1 MNSLVAFK
9 EIALRDQP
17 LAPLTWMKIGGPA
30 QYLIRP
36 RNVDELLDVV
46 RACHEDQIPVRVI
59 GGGSNVLVR
68 DEGVSG
74 AVLQLIGDSF
84 SQITIEGT
92 TVRAGAGGLLSQLI
106 SQTVKAELAGL
117 ETLSGIPGT
126 FGGALRGNA
135 GGRAGDIGQFV
146 ESVTVMNIKGEISTR
161 KGDDLWFGYRESNVD
176 ELVILEGSLKLQQG
190 ETDEITR
197 RMRKLWIMKKATQ
210 PLSFQS
216 AGCIFKN
223 PRGLSAGALIEQAGL
238 KGIRVGAAEISD
250 RHANFIV
257 TNPGAKSDD
266 VLRLIDLTRSKVSEQ
281 FGVDLEL
288 EIKIW

>member
-74 AVLQLIGDSF
+74 AVLQLIGDAF
-84 SQITIEGT
+84 SQITIDGT

-223 PRGLSAGALIEQAGL
+223 PRGLSAGALMEQAGL

>member
-1 MNSLVAFK
+1 MPILDVFK
-9 EIALRDQP
+9 EISLLDEP
-17 LAPLTWMKIGGPA
+17 LAPYTWMKIGGPA
-30 QYLIRP
+30 QFLVRP
-36 RNVDELLDVV
+36 RNPDELLEVV
-46 RACHEDQIPVRVI
+46 RYCHEEQIPVRVL

-74 AVLQLIGDSF
+74 AVLQLVDDSF
-84 SQITIEGT
+84 GRITVDGS
-92 TVRAGAGGLLSQLI
+92 TVQAGAGALLSQLI
-106 SQTVKAELAGL
+106 AHAVKAELSGL

-126 FGGALRGNA
+126 VGGALRGNA
-135 GGRAGDIGQFV
+135 GGRSGDIGQFV
-146 ESVTVMNIKGEISTR
+146 ESVTVMNSKGEVSTR
-161 KGDDLWFGYRESNVD
+161 RGKDLWFGYRESNVD
-176 ELVILEGSLKLQQG
+176 ELVILEGTFTLQTG
-190 ETDEITR
+190 EPQEITR

-223 PRGLSAGALIEQAGL
+223 PRGLSAGSLIEQAGL
-238 KGIRVGAAEISD
+238 KGIRVGQAEISD

-266 VLRLIDLTRSKVSEQ
+266 VLRLIDLARSKVSEQ

-288 EIKIW
+288 ELKIW

>member
-1 MNSLVAFK
+1 MSTNCAMSCG
-9 EIALRDQP
+9 
-17 LAPLTWMKIGGPA
+17 TCH
-30 QYLIRP
+30 
-36 RNVDELLDVV
+36 DE
-46 RACHEDQIPVRVI
+46 QIPVRI
-59 GGGSNVLVR
+59 LGAGSNVLVR
-68 DEGVSG
+68 DDGVSG
-74 AVLQLIGDSF
+74 AVVQLVDDSF
-84 SQITIEGT
+84 GEISIEGS
-92 TVRAGAGGLLSQLI
+92 TVRVGAGALLSRLI
-106 SQTVKAELAGL
+106 SDSVKAELAGL

-126 FGGALRGNA
+126 VGGALRGNA

-146 ESVTVMNIKGEISTR
+146 ESITVMNVKGEISTR
-161 KGDDLWFGYRESNVD
+161 NGDELWFGYRESNID
-176 ELVILEGSLKLQQG
+176 ELMILEASLKLQQG
-190 ETDEITR
+190 DSDEITR

-238 KGIRVGAAEISD
+238 KGIRVGEAEISD

-266 VLRLIDLTRSKVSEQ
+266 VLRLIDLIRSKVSEQ